1 MEIQVTR
8 SQRRHR
14 TISARMKNGV
24 MKVSA
29 PTHISEEHLQKIV
42 ERFRLKFERKSKI
55 AELGRNED
63 LAKIADKLNR
73 RYFGGRIQVN
83 SIEYATNQNSRFG
96 SCNYRRKT
104 IRISHRLANMPFWV
118 RDYVIVHEMAHVLE
132 PNHGRNFYN
141 LISAYPLAERSRGFL
156 LAKGFEL
163 EEQTW

>member
-29 PTHISEEHLQKIV
+29 PAHIPEEHLQKIV

-55 AELGRNED
+55 AELGRNEN
-63 LAKIADKLNR
+63 LARIAEKLNR

-83 SIEYATNQNSRFG
+83 SIEYATICPRLIKSIRLFYKCWNEFRF
-96 SCNYRRKT
+96 RPKT
-104 IRISHRLANMPFWV
+104 
-118 RDYVIVHEMAHVLE
+118 
-132 PNHGRNFYN
+132 
-141 LISAYPLAERSRGFL
+141 
-156 LAKGFEL
+156 
-163 EEQTW
+163 